1 MIILRLAHYIYIKKT
16 EIKKKKRSESKRT
29 FWKKHTLLRE
39 TKDSY
44 CKQYLRGNKQFWRI
58 INIKKKSGKSIFSL
72 QIHGQTITSADKVFN
87 HFNNFFAIVSEKINK
102 YIIKSK
108 RSHLFYLDPQNN
120 STIFLF
126 SNSIRDIEDLT
137 RSMKTKKAS
146 EVIQIVSKPNL
157 LIL

>member
-1 MIILRLAHYIYIKKT
+1 MIILRLAHYIKKN
-16 EIKKKKRSESKRT
+16 KNKKKRSESKRT
-29 FWKKHTLLRE
+29 SWKKSLNHTLLRE

-44 CKQYLRGNKQFWRI
+44 CKQYLGVDKQFWRI

-72 QIHGQTITSADKVFN
+72 QIDGQTITSAYKIFN

-126 SNSIRDIEDLT
+126 LT
-137 RSMKTKKAS
+137 LSGTLK
-146 EVIQIVSKPNL
+146 I
-157 LIL
+157 

>member
-1 MIILRLAHYIYIKKT
+1 MIILRLAHYIKKNRN
-16 EIKKKKRSESKRT
+16 KKKRSESKRT
-29 FWKKHTLLRE
+29 SWKKSLNHTLLRE

-44 CKQYLRGNKQFWRI
+44 CKQYLGVDKQFWRI

-72 QIHGQTITSADKVFN
+72 QIDGQTITSAYKIFN

-126 SNSIRDIEDLT
+126 PTLSGTLKI
-137 RSMKTKKAS
+137 
-146 EVIQIVSKPNL
+146 
-157 LIL
+157 